1 MLSPPSLRETEGNI
15 RRFHLGGKIQK
26 DRKEKRR
33 KMWRKTEERGKMK
46 KNRK

>member
-1 MLSPPSLRETEGNI
+1 MLSLPSLREKEGNI

-33 KMWRKTEERGKMK
+33 KCGGKQKKGER
-46 KNRK
+46 